1 MLFRSL
7 QQRIDSII
15 NTLGGQNMLIKMYKN
30 YAPRASEVYSRIRN
44 LGILSLILKFA
55 SDQGLESLSKA
66 TQQEIDLRKSAS
78 EHTLDKI
85 SILKLLQKDSMS
97 TKQLSQLYKLAVRY
111 NIILLAT
118 CLQAAMISE
127 GNRSVAKKLFR
138 EEFERDNSFIFT
150 ELGKGLLVNLYKE
163 PSDDLLSIEDKALRR
178 FLAEQ

>member
-1 MLFRSL
+1 
-7 QQRIDSII
+7 
-15 NTLGGQNMLIKMYKN
+15 MLIKMYKN
-30 YAPRASEVYSRIRN
+30 YTPRASEVYSQIRT

-55 SDQGLESLSKA
+55 NDQGLESLSKA
-66 TQQEIDLRKSAS
+66 TRQEIDSRKRAS
-78 EHTLDKI
+78 KHTLDKI
-85 SILKLLQKDSMS
+85 SMLKLLRKDSMS
-97 TKQLSQLYKLAVRY
+97 TEQLSQLYKLAVR
-111 NIILLAT
+111 T

-178 FLAEQ
+178 FLTEQ